1 MHAQLDEFASAMT
14 ALMAVH
20 ATFDQIGV
28 ERGPLELRLAYLR
41 GVGLGLQRWP
51 ALGAVAAQPAVAV
64 QPAPEAP
71 AEPAPAE
78 PSQPDATARGAAAA
92 AAVLAMDSEISRVVE
107 AAGAVVESVQP
118 IAAEPTS
125 RAEKALGTLA
135 DPIDWDAA
143 DIEVETGKWS
153 DQERRAF
160 FASLK
165 DSGVEDPYEVV
176 AAYCEARGKPRPS
189 LMTADQRNGFLAGMT
204 KSEALGRYREWTGIH
219 GAGAIAAAKEAAKA
233 KRAAAKATKAAG

>member
-64 QPAPEAP
+64 QPTPEANK
-71 AEPAPAE
+71 PAPAE
-78 PSQPDATARGAAAA
+78 PTQPDAAARGAAAA

-107 AAGAVVESVQP
+107 AAGAVVESIQP
-118 IAAEPTS
+118 IAAEPPS

-143 DIEVETGKWS
+143 DLEVETGKWA

-189 LMTADQRNGFLAGMT
+189 LMTAEQRNGFLASMA
-204 KSEALGRYREWTGIH
+204 KPEALGRYREWTGIH

-233 KRAAAKATKAAG
+233 KRAAAKAAKAAG